1 MVNLTINS
9 IPVTVPEAPPFWMP
23 PPSVDIEIPSLCYLK
38 ELERNLRLPR
48 LLLCRGRGARG
59 KLVPSC
65 NNVVREGMVIRN
77 SPRAL
82 EARRVNMELILRS
95 TTTSARPVSAR
106 APASCRRLANDMGI
120 LGDPHRPCTRQKA
133 DWTTTFPLYR
143 DVNKGASSAC
153 AAFRYATKV
162 QSLSV
167 WDISGS
173 GARTTIDVLGKPR
186 DQAGGLLAVRSV
198 HHALSDRRFLRERDD
213 TQKAYAALGDPDRVT
228 IVQIAPAVRAAWG
241 EAFGMPTGKATVGQ
255 LVSVLRKLGADYV
268 FDTTFFR
275 RSDHHG
281 GGHRAAPAPAGG
293 RSGQPADVY
302 LVLPGLGALLKSQ
315 FPEMTGRLSTAK
327 SPQQMFG
334 AVGKT
339 WLVHNLGVDADKN
352 LQHLHHAVHHKR
364 PSASCRAWIRPV
376 TAAMSI
382 WSSPPESWRAWR
394 VPSTSMWKT
403 SRNPRLILRWA
414 TAPAQALFSAR
425 PAALWG
431 AALRSAYFT
440 TTGENPSP
448 DAFREVRDDGTI
460 SPLPWREATF
470 ELAGRTVRCAV
481 ASGLGNARQ
490 LLHSLQRREVHYG
503 VWWRSWHARAAVQ
516 AAAVSRW
523 TAPTMKRPPTA
534 ARFCSDSIRMRR
546 CVFA

>member
-9 IPVTVPEAPPFWMP
+9 IPVTVPEGTTILDAAA
-23 PPSVDIEIPSLCYLK
+23 SVDIEIPSLCYLK
-38 ELERNLRLPR
+38 ELNEISA
-48 LLLCRGRGARG
+48 CRVCCVEVEGEG

-65 NNVVREGMVIRN
+65 NNVVHEGMVIRTN

-82 EARRVNMELILRS
+82 EARRVNMELILSQHDNKCATCIRS
-95 TTTSARPVSAR
+95 GT
-106 APASCRRLANDMGI
+106 CQLQKIANDMGI
-120 LGDPHRPCTRQKA
+120 LGVSYPTDLARGKKA

-143 DVNKGASSAC
+143 DVNKC
-153 AAFRYATKV
+153 IKCMRCIQVCDKV

-173 GARTTIDVLGKPR
+173 GARTTIDVSGNRVIK
-186 DQAGGLLAVRSV
+186 QADCSLCGQCITHCPTGA
-198 HHALSDRRFLRERDD
+198 LRERDD

-268 FDTTFFR
+268 FDTTFSADLTIMEEGTELLQR
-275 RSDHHG
+275 LQ
-281 GGHRAAPAPAGG
+281 AGDLDN
-293 RSGQPADVY
+293 QPMFTSCC
-302 LVLPGLGALLKSQ
+302 PGWVRFLKSQ

-339 WLVHNLGVDADKN
+339 WLAHNLGVDADK
-352 LQHLHHAVHHKR
+352 
-364 PSASCRAWIRPV
+364 IY
-376 TAAMSI
+376 SI
-382 WSSPPESWRAWR
+382 SIMPCIAKKAEREL
-394 VPSTSMWKT
+394 PSTGAGV
-403 SRNPRLILRWA
+403 IFGA
-414 TAPAQALFSAR
+414 T
-425 PAALWG
+425 G
-431 AALRSAYFT
+431 GVMEAALRSAYFL

-490 LLHSLQRREVHYG
+490 LLHSLQRREVHYEFVEIMACPG
-503 VWWRSWHARAAVQ
+503 GCAGGGGQPVDGTDREKAADRGKVLFRLDQNAPLRFSHENPAVQ
-516 AAAVSRW
+516 ALYREYLDEPCSHRAEELLHCDHFAWQMNASR
-523 TAPTMKRPPTA
+523 
-534 ARFCSDSIRMRR
+534 
-546 CVFA
+546 